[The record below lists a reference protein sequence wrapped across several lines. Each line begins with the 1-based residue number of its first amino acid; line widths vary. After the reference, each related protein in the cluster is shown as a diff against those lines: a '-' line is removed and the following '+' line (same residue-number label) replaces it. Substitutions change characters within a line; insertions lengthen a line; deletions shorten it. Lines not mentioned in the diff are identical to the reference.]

1 MSLTTPAARRDLS
14 YHLHPAT
21 NLRSVQT
28 EGPLVITRGEGVYVY
43 DDEGHRYLEG
53 MAGLWCASL
62 GFSER
67 RLADAAYKQMCELP
81 FYHSFAGKVPA
92 ISTELAEAMIRIAP
106 AGMSR
111 ALFANSGSE
120 ANDTAIKLAWYV
132 NNALG
137 RPRKK
142 KIISRQRAYHGV
154 TVATASLTG
163 LAFAHTDFDLPIA
176 RILHTDCPH
185 YYRGAQPGESEEAFA
200 ARLADSLE
208 QLILREDPDTVAAF
222 FAEPVMGAGGVIV
235 PPATYFDRVQ
245 PILKKYDIL
254 FVADEVICGF
264 GRTGNMFGAQTFD
277 LKPDI
282 MTLAKAL
289 SAGYLP
295 ISANLVSGKL
305 YDILV
310 AQSDKLGIFGHG
322 YTYSSHPVPAAV
334 ALETLKIYAERDIV
348 GHVKRVGPRMQAAI
362 RSFADHPL
370 IGEARGI
377 GLIGAVE
384 LVRDKATKQSFDAEG
399 RRRRVSCAARPAPRC
414 DPAQHARRHRRVQ
427 SAAHHHRGR
436 DRRDDALL
444 RQGARRHL
452 GDGEGKRASRDRST
466 GTAPGRCASALIDGH
481 AEDDHRHRREPR
493 DRARDGAALPR
504 ERLARHHRVA
514 RAASRRM
521 PVEPRRARTSFSTC
535 RSSTTSSRCVEVMRG
550 MLDDGELHALVN
562 NAGTRRRARA
572 ARGSIRSR
580 PTSRRGSRC
589 TTPISTRRCC

>member
-14 YHLHPAT
+14 FHLHPAT

-43 DDEGHRYLEG
+43 DDEGKRYLEG

-67 RLADAAYKQMCELP
+67 RLAEAAYKQMCELP

-92 ISTELAEAMIRIAP
+92 ISTELAERLIGMAP
-106 AGMSR
+106 AGM
-111 ALFANSGSE
+111 AKVLFANSGSE
-120 ANDTAIKLAWYV
+120 ANDTAIKLAWYI

-137 RPRKK
+137 RPQKK

-154 TVATASLTG
+154 TIASGSLTG

-176 RILHTDCPH
+176 RILHTDCPY

-200 ARLADSLE
+200 ARLAANLE
-208 QLILREDPDTVAAF
+208 QLILREGPDTVAAF

-254 FVADEVICGF
+254 FVVDEVICGF
-264 GRTGNMFGAQTFD
+264 GRTGNMFGSQTFD
-277 LKPDI
+277 LQPDI

-289 SAGYLP
+289 SAGYVP

-305 YDILV
+305 YEILL

-334 ALETLKIYAERDIV
+334 ALETLKIYDELDIV
-348 GHVKRVGPRMQAAI
+348 AQVRRVGPRMQAGI

-384 LVRDKATKQSFDAEG
+384 IVRDKATKQSFDPKAG
-399 RRRRVSCAARPAPRC
+399 VAAFLVRR
-414 DPAQHARRHRRVQ
+414 AQHHGAI
-427 SAAHHHRGR
+427 
-436 DRRDDALL
+436 L
-444 RQGARRHL
+444 RNMP
-452 GDGEGKRASRDRST
+452 GDIVAFCPPLIISEAEIDEMMACFGKA
-466 GTAPGRCASALIDGH
+466 
-481 AEDDHRHRREPR
+481 
-493 DRARDGAALPR
+493 
-504 ERLARHHRVA
+504 
-514 RAASRRM
+514 
-521 PVEPRRARTSFSTC
+521 
-535 RSSTTSSRCVEVMRG
+535 
-550 MLDDGELHALVN
+550 LDDTWAMVKEKGLA
-562 NAGTRRRARA
+562 
-572 ARGSIRSR
+572 
-580 PTSRRGSRC
+580 
-589 TTPISTRRCC
+589 